1 MIEERARLNQD
12 AKHPIAVG
20 IGVATGEAVAGCMG
34 SVDRLNYTVIGARV
48 NLASRLCSEAG
59 VMEVVIDDQTLS
71 CLEPERV
78 GSEVIEDLRLKGF
91 SGNVAAYR
99 VREGVVVD
107 ALT

>member
-1 MIEERARLNQD
+1 
-12 AKHPIAVG
+12 
-20 IGVATGEAVAGCMG
+20 
-34 SVDRLNYTVIGARV
+34 
-48 NLASRLCSEAG
+48 
-59 VMEVVIDDQTLS
+59 MEVVIDDQTLS

-99 VREGVVVD
+99 VREGIVVD